1 MGVESNKAL
10 VRRFVTEVWNE
21 GNLTLADE
29 LVHQAYDI
37 PEVGRGSEAVKR
49 VVTVFRT
56 AFPDM
61 NWSIENLVAEGEWV
75 AVRLMLHGTHR
86 GEFRGIAPTGRR
98 VTMQEMVFWRIVDG
112 RLHTIWV
119 QADALGLREQ
129 LRAIPPG

>member
-1 MGVESNKAL
+1 MSVESNKAL
-10 VRRFVTEVWNE
+10 VRRFVMEVWNE
-21 GNLTLADE
+21 GNLALADE
-29 LVHQAYDI
+29 LVHPAYDI
-37 PEVGRGSEAVKR
+37 SEVGQGPEAVKR

-98 VTMQEMVFWRIVDG
+98 VTMQEMVFWRIVEG

-119 QADALGLREQ
+119 QA
-129 LRAIPPG
+129 

>member
-1 MGVESNKAL
+1 MSIESNKAL

-21 GNLTLADE
+21 GNLALADE
-29 LVHQAYDI
+29 LVHQDYDI
-37 PEVGRGSEAVKR
+37 PEIGRGPEAVKR

-61 NWSIENLVAEGEWV
+61 DWSIENLIAEGDWV
-75 AVRLMLHGTHR
+75 AVRLLLHGTHR

-119 QADALGLREQ
+119 QADTLGLRVQ
-129 LRAIPPG
+129 LGVIPPT

>member
-1 MGVESNKAL
+1 MSVESHKTL
-10 VRRFVTEVWNE
+10 VRRFVSEVWNE
-21 GNLTLADE
+21 GNLALADE
-29 LVHQAYDI
+29 LVHPAYDI
-37 PEVGRGSEAVKR
+37 PEVGRGPEAVKR

-98 VTMQEMVFWRIVDG
+98 VTMQEMVFWRIVEG

-119 QADALGLREQ
+119 QADTLGLRVQ
-129 LRAIPPG
+129 LGAIPPG

>member
-1 MGVESNKAL
+1 
-10 VRRFVTEVWNE
+10 
-21 GNLTLADE
+21 
-29 LVHQAYDI
+29 
-37 PEVGRGSEAVKR
+37 
-49 VVTVFRT
+49 
-56 AFPDM
+56 
-61 NWSIENLVAEGEWV
+61 V